1 MRFGKD
7 SVRVLPMLTTKHSV
21 CPDVRLVIDSVRDD
35 LSAEKLPQ
43 FVFRV
48 HLKMGQCW
56 SHQTFTAVGR
66 SQSGRPEADR
76 IVPGDY

>member
-1 MRFGKD
+1 
-7 SVRVLPMLTTKHSV
+7 MLTTKHSV
-21 CPDVRLVIDSVRDD
+21 SPDVWSMIDPSRID
-35 LSAEKLPQ
+35 LCTEKLPQ

-66 SQSGRPEADR
+66 SQSGRPEAAR